1 MHELA
6 DAYGNL
12 ILLRRPGKQ
21 TKFSVDTYGAYKNA
35 HNTVLYADTFM
46 TTCKSNIVLCFKH
59 QILNIFASGNQQ

>member
-35 HNTVLYADTFM
+35 Q
-46 TTCKSNIVLCFKH
+46 IVRLFIIRSYMPTH
-59 QILNIFASGNQQ
+59 L